1 MNYKATVN
9 KITQYEI
16 AMLDDGVSGTD
27 FSKYMSK
34 IHTLREQLFYSLID
48 LASKNA
54 ELKKV
59 LTEDALRFVLLEE
72 HLLTKNLT
80 SAQFTKF
87 LNELEETYKNLQE
100 IDDNDVILKT
110 IFLRLNNVI
119 NTLRTKHEDRIT
131 DIYLLLNQ
139 IREIKEKEV

>member
-48 LASKNA
+48 LANKNA

-80 SAQFTKF
+80 SVQFTKF
-87 LNELEETYKNLQE
+87 LIELEETYKNLQE

-119 NTLRTKHEDRIT
+119 NALRTKHEDRIT